1 MTEQRQDSKASAD
14 DGGIINRRLDG
25 ERLKWKEIGCRHVI
39 QNRWIDFREQEFRF
53 PDGTTFTPY
62 YSYTRRDYA
71 VIVATDTDG
80 NYICVRQFR
89 QGIMKVTTEFPAGG
103 LDHAGDAEYGSRDD
117 PAGYENDL
125 AAARRELLEETGY
138 ESDDWQHLITVP
150 SNATI
155 TCNHAYVWQARNC
168 RRVRDQKLD
177 DTEFLQI
184 EIHTPEHLE
193 HLIFTGEFEQ
203 SIHVMGWLLAQ
214 RNNLLH
220 SSGGRNQDAGSN
232 RK

>member
-1 MTEQRQDSKASAD
+1 MAEEKRDSRASAD
-14 DGGIINRRLDG
+14 EGIINRRLDG
-25 ERLKWKEIGCRHVI
+25 EKLRWKETGCRHLI
-39 QNRWIDFREQEFRF
+39 QNRWINFREQEFLF

-71 VIVATDTDG
+71 VIVATDADG

-103 LDHAGDAEYGSRDD
+103 LDHAGDAEYGSRED
-117 PAGYENDL
+117 PADYENDL
-125 AAARRELLEETGY
+125 AAAKRELLEETGY
-138 ESDDWQHLITVP
+138 ESDDWHHLITVP

-155 TCNHAYVWQARNC
+155 SSNYAYVWQARNC
-168 RRVRDQKLD
+168 RKVKEQKLD

-184 EIHTPEHLE
+184 EIHTPEDLE
-193 HLIFTGEFEQ
+193 RLIFTGEFEQ

-214 RNNLLH
+214 RNNLL
-220 SSGGRNQDAGSN
+220 SSGADGNQKADGV
-232 RK
+232 RP